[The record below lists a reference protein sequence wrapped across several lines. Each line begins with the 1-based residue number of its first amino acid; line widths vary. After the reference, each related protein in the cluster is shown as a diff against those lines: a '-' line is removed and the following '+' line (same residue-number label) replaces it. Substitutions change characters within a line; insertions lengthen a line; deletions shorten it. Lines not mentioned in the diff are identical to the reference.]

1 MQALTDSQCQMS
13 QAAMSTGPA
22 VSAGGFD
29 SSAFCESLKEA
40 FGKPRSWE
48 AFDLESRLAA
58 KRVTLAELYPT
69 EHQPPTNAV
78 RKLATKL
85 KQLEKDYGYV
95 PFVFVELREY
105 LPVFCADFLPVE
117 AKRDTEK
124 EDLAAAKVSLRL
136 AQYRGVRVRFLSGSE
151 QTP

>member
-1 MQALTDSQCQMS
+1 M
-13 QAAMSTGPA
+13 
-22 VSAGGFD
+22 
-29 SSAFCESLKEA
+29 KEA

-136 AQYRGVRVRFLSGSE
+136 APYRAVRVRFLSGRE
-151 QTP
+151 QTS

>member
-1 MQALTDSQCQMS
+1 M
-13 QAAMSTGPA
+13 AAS
-22 VSAGGFD
+22 GFD
-29 SSAFCESLKEA
+29 SAAFCDSLQEA

-48 AFDLESRLAA
+48 VSDLESRLTA
-58 KRVTLAELYPT
+58 KRVTRAELYPT

-124 EDLAAAKVSLRL
+124 EDLAAAKVSLCL
-136 AQYRGVRVRFLSGSE
+136 APYRAVRACFLSGSE